1 MLSFL
6 TILFAL
12 TLIYLSIAERFR
24 SFSKL
29 IAVQGF
35 LLFGIAILELT
46 EMNTANLIFIV
57 SETIIFKAII
67 VPLILYQIINR
78 IKIYKV
84 HTKALPGFYSLL
96 FTIIGLFLSI
106 VLANSLVD
114 KYTDTVYMTI
124 ALFTFFTGLLI
135 IVTHKLLFSHMIGF
149 LVIENAV
156 FMFSLAAGKEM
167 PMLINIGILL
177 DIFASVLILGIFINK
192 IGSQNRDLM
201 ADSLSTLK
209 H

>member
-29 IAVQGF
+29 IAIQGF

-46 EMNTANLIFIV
+46 EMNTANLIFVV
-57 SETIIFKAII
+57 SETLIFKAII
-67 VPLILYQIINR
+67 VPVILYQIINR

-84 HTKALPGFYSLL
+84 HSKALPGFYSLL

-106 VLANSLVD
+106 ILANSLVD

-135 IVTHKLLFSHMIGF
+135 IITHKLLFSHMIGF

-192 IGSQNRDLM
+192 IGSQHRGLM
-201 ADSLSTLK
+201 ADTLTSLK

>member
-29 IAVQGF
+29 IAIQGF

-67 VPLILYQIINR
+67 VPLILYRIINR
-78 IKIYKV
+78 IRIYKV

-106 VLANSLVD
+106 ILASSLAD

-124 ALFTFFTGLLI
+124 ALFTLFTGLLI

>member
-1 MLSFL
+1 MLSFF

-35 LLFGIAILELT
+35 LLFGIAFLELT

-67 VPLILYQIINR
+67 VPIILYQIINR

-96 FTIIGLFLSI
+96 FTIMGLFLSI

>member
-1 MLSFL
+1 MLSFF

-29 IAVQGF
+29 IAIQGF
-35 LLFGIAILELT
+35 LLFGIAFLELT

-67 VPLILYQIINR
+67 VPMILYQIINR
-78 IKIYKV
+78 IRIYKV
-84 HTKALPGFYSLL
+84 HSKALPGFYSLL

-106 VLANSLVD
+106 ILANSLVD

-135 IVTHKLLFSHMIGF
+135 IITHKLLFSHMIGF

-192 IGSQNRDLM
+192 IGSQHRGLM
-201 ADSLSTLK
+201 ADTLTSLK

>member
-6 TILFAL
+6 IIFFAM
-12 TLIYLSIAERFR
+12 TLIYLSISERFR
-24 SFSKL
+24 TFSKL
-29 IAVQGF
+29 IAIQGF
-35 LLFGIAILELT
+35 LLFGIALLELR
-46 EMNTANLIFIV
+46 EVNTANLLFIV
-57 SETIIFKAII
+57 TETLVIKAIV
-67 VPLILYQIINR
+67 VPIILYRIINR

-84 HTKALPGFYSLL
+84 HSKALPGFYLLL

-106 VLANSLVD
+106 ILANALMG
-114 KYTDTVYMTI
+114 KFIDTVYMTI
-124 ALFTFFTGLLI
+124 ALFTLFTGLLL
-135 IVTHKLLFSHMIGF
+135 IVTHRLIFSHMIGF

-192 IGSQNRDLM
+192 VGSQHHDLM
-201 ADSLSTLK
+201 ADSLTALK

>member
-67 VPLILYQIINR
+67 VPMILYQIINR

-96 FTIIGLFLSI
+96 FTILGLFLSI

>member
-29 IAVQGF
+29 IAAQGF

-67 VPLILYQIINR
+67 VPMILYQIINR
-78 IKIYKV
+78 IRIYKV

-192 IGSQNRDLM
+192 IGSQHRGLM
-201 ADSLSTLK
+201 ADNLTSLK